1 MYLNVEGGYIK
12 IKGVVFMREV
22 FICLLA
28 FLHNKSVN
36 IQGDRSIFVKFL
48 S

>member
-1 MYLNVEGGYIK
+1 MYLNVEGGHIK
-12 IKGVVFMREV
+12 IKGVAMREV

-36 IQGDRSIFVKFL
+36 IQGNRSIFVMF
-48 S
+48 